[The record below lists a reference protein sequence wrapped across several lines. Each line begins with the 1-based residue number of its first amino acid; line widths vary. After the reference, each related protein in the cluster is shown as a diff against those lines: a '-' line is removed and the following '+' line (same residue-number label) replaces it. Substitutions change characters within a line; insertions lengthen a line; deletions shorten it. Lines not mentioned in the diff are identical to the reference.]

1 MEHPDPEAAQTAVL
15 ERSGSAERVLVP
27 GAKSDA
33 AASSVSA
40 ESLGTELTQRKFFG
54 GRGRAATGLSRHEA
68 LLGQLQADSQRL
80 LRRVSDSLQIFGIFF
95 YFLCWILWFPCVLP
109 TARCALCKCI

>member
-1 MEHPDPEAAQTAVL
+1 MGAAAITRARLPSPEAAKRFEEAQ
-15 ERSGSAERVLVP
+15 
-27 GAKSDA
+27 
-33 AASSVSA
+33 AASELA
-40 ESLGTELTQRKFFG
+40 DLTESIPKF
-54 GRGRAATGLSRHEA
+54 EA